1 MHVVTQ
7 KPIWEAKT
15 QYPEAATA
23 LEGWYRL
30 IKLNQFDHFAQLKA
44 VFSSVDKVDDYYVFD
59 IGGNKLRLIA
69 YILFER
75 KKVFIRKIL
84 THKEY
89 DRNQWKESS

>member
-7 KPIWEAKT
+7 KRIWEAQE

-30 IKLNQFDHFAQLKA
+30 IKANPFENFAQLKA
-44 VFSSVDKVDDYYVFD
+44 LFNSVDKVGDQYVFD

-69 YILFER
+69 QILFDR

-89 DRNQWKESS
+89 DRNQWRE

>member
-7 KPIWEAKT
+7 KRIWEAQE

-30 IKLNQFDHFAQLKA
+30 IKANQFENFAQLKA
-44 VFSSVDKVDDYYVFD
+44 LFNSVDKVGDQYVFD

-69 YILFER
+69 QILFDR

-89 DRNQWKESS
+89 DRNQWRE

>member
-7 KPIWEAKT
+7 KRIWEAQE

-30 IKLNQFDHFAQLKA
+30 IKANRFENFAQLKA
-44 VFSSVDKVDDYYVFD
+44 LFNSVDKVGDQYVFD

-69 YILFER
+69 QIFFDR

-84 THKEY
+84 MHKEY
-89 DRNQWKESS
+89 DKNQWRE

>member
-7 KPIWEAKT
+7 KRRWEAQE

-30 IKLNQFDHFAQLKA
+30 IKANQFENFAQLKA
-44 VFSSVDKVDDYYVFD
+44 LFNSVDKVGDQYVFD
-59 IGGNKLRLIA
+59 MGGNKLRLMA
-69 YILFER
+69 QILLDR
-75 KKVFIRKIL
+75 KKVFIRKLL

-89 DRNQWKESS
+89 DRNQWRE